1 MGDAIHGLREDLT
14 RFRTLLTDGGLCSF
28 SSGERRQLSEDA
40 LKLLGKLDEVAEAF
54 LTVGLLGGTG
64 VGKSS
69 IMNGLAGVEISS
81 ASHRRPHTD
90 QAVIYRHN
98 TAVFPAAIQR
108 TKFPWREI
116 THDVDPVRQILLCD
130 LPDFDSFE
138 GEHRELVLGFLENL
152 DVLVW
157 VTSPEKYGDGRFYS
171 LLREV
176 PKARRNFFFVLNK
189 VDLLFQERTLE
200 TGFDQLARLTGSFRQ
215 HLVENGVPHPVIYA
229 LSAQETLSSTTA
241 SAPWNQFASF
251 RHQIFQ
257 HRDAKE
263 VAVIKSANLDVEV
276 RQFLMVLEK
285 EAADLEILQGTLH
298 DFVAELEEE
307 RAEAGR
313 AGREAIAY
321 WLETRFDKDALL
333 GLTDPGLLVGPGYVL
348 ALLIQELRKWS
359 RPEKEE
365 AVVAGLFGEKGPPIP
380 LERHLTRLE
389 DRLAHRLLQKG
400 LPPSFSQYMEGVL
413 NAKEEW
419 DGFRERLQQYL
430 GIRIESR
437 EAPSSRSFRCLQVV
451 TYLVLLAFLLT
462 AVSEAGGWETFFNHP
477 SWRSLAWLIL
487 SIIRNLFSPTGL
499 AALGSFLL
507 INTFLGFRFY
517 ARYKKLLQ
525 RRAQKFIESLKLESG
540 EIWEEKLD
548 SIHARLMEREKEI
561 MSRMSVIS
569 GLKKLP
575 REGS

>member
-1 MGDAIHGLREDLT
+1 MRDSIDGLRDDLT
-14 RFRTLLTDGGLCSF
+14 QFRTLLTDEGLFSF

-40 LKLLGKLDEVAEAF
+40 HKLLGKLDEVAETF

-69 IMNGLAGVEISS
+69 IMNGLAGMEISS

-90 QAVIYRHN
+90 QVVIYRHV
-98 TAVFPAAIQR
+98 TAVLPAAIQR
-108 TKFPWREI
+108 AGFPWREI
-116 THDVDPVRQILLCD
+116 AHEVDPIRQILLCD

-138 GEHRELVLGFLENL
+138 GEHRALVLGFLDNL

-171 LLREV
+171 FLREV
-176 PKARRNFFFVLNK
+176 PKSHRNFYFVLNK

-200 TGFDQLARLTGSFRQ
+200 TGFDQLARVTGSFQQ
-215 HLVENGVPHPVIYA
+215 HLVENGVLHPLIYA
-229 LSAQETLSSTTA
+229 LSAQEAMSSTTA
-241 SAPWNQFASF
+241 IAPWNQFASF

-276 RQFLMVLEK
+276 RQFLKVLEK
-285 EAADLEILQGTLH
+285 EVENLEIVKSTLH
-298 DFVAELEEE
+298 DFAAELVEEQP
-307 RAEAGR
+307 EAVRTGK
-313 AGREAIAY
+313 EAIEY
-321 WLETRFDKDALL
+321 WLETRFDKDAFSR
-333 GLTDPGLLVGPGYVL
+333 LTDPGALMGPGYVL
-348 ALLIQELRKWS
+348 ALLIQELRKWAG
-359 RPEKEE
+359 RDKEQ
-365 AVVAGLFGEKGPPIP
+365 AVVAGLFGEKGPLLL

-389 DRLAHRLLQKG
+389 DRLAHRLLLKG
-400 LPPSFSQYMEGVL
+400 LPSSCSQYMEGVL

-419 DGFRERLQQYL
+419 DGFRERLQQYVAM
-430 GIRIESR
+430 RIGSR
-437 EAPSSRSFRCLQVV
+437 EAPSSGSFRSFQVV
-451 TYLVLLAFLLT
+451 TYLALLACLLA
-462 AVSEAGGWETFFNHP
+462 AVGDAGGWEALLSHP
-477 SWRSLAWLIL
+477 SWRSLGLLIS
-487 SIIRNLFSPTGL
+487 SIIRNLFSPAGL

-525 RRAQKFIESLKLESG
+525 RRAQKFIESLKLES
-540 EIWEEKLD
+540 EKIWEEKLD
-548 SIHARLMEREKEI
+548 SIHARLMEREEEI
-561 MSRMSVIS
+561 RSRMSVIS

-575 REGS
+575 REGL